1 MSESDLTV
9 VRWLMAPGIG
19 EALPSLEELAHRP
32 GWMKRAQCR
41 GEDPGLFFPSVGANA
56 AKARTICAI
65 CPVRSECPVLRPGG
79 PGERGRVGRHRGAR
93 EAKAGTL
100 GGVGAVVHERTV
112 AGRCTFG
119 VTRT

>member
-41 GEDPGLFFPSVGANA
+41 GEDPGLVFLSVGVNA
-56 AKARTICAI
+56 AKARTIFAI
-65 CPVRSECPVLRPGG
+65 CPVRQECLAYALADPESAGVWGGFTDRERRKLRS
-79 PGERGRVGRHRGAR
+79 
-93 EAKAGTL
+93 
-100 GGVGAVVHERTV
+100 V
-112 AGRCTFG
+112 A
-119 VTRT
+119 